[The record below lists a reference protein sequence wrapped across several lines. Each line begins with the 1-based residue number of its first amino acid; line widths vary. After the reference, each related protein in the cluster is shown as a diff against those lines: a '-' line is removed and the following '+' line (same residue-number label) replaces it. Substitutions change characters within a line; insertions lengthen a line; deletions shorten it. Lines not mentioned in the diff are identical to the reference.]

1 MAICRAWVLGRSCL
15 TAHEACRLPCVHE
28 AVRVSPSRFLREKG
42 MNNRAPRALPLPHHR
57 LVAYQVAIELLA
69 LVRDAKLRDAKLRDQ
84 AMRAAKSV
92 CLNVA
97 EASGRTSPADK
108 ARVFGIARGEA
119 LEVAAALEIAQV
131 VGEVDGEVAERGMRV
146 AARLYAVL
154 TGLAR

>member
-1 MAICRAWVLGRSCL
+1 M
-15 TAHEACRLPCVHE
+15 
-28 AVRVSPSRFLREKG
+28 SPSRFLREEG

>member
-1 MAICRAWVLGRSCL
+1 
-15 TAHEACRLPCVHE
+15 
-28 AVRVSPSRFLREKG
+28 

-97 EASGRTSPADK
+97 EAAGRTSPADK
-108 ARVFGIARGEA
+108 ARVFGSRAGR
-119 LEVAAALEIAQV
+119 
-131 VGEVDGEVAERGMRV
+131 RSR
-146 AARLYAVL
+146 
-154 TGLAR
+154 